1 MKIIVEEYAGM
12 AIYVIAGLMMAGIF
26 WQLLDRLNGY

>member
-26 WQLLDRLNGY
+26 WQLLERLNGY